1 MKKTFPLIVFLITL
15 QIFGQD
21 DQKTAFQKSKYELA
35 VSYYK
40 KADFVKALDLF
51 SLAAN
56 IKPENEIG
64 QESIKKVDTLREFL
78 RKEILD
84 QAIGVW
90 KKSGS
95 QPVWSTTA
103 MNSENQTDLEE
114 FIEIS
119 ENEILFFEVDKK
131 TKEKKILKKESL
143 VYNDQ
148 KSAVSLYSEIV
159 LSDGTI
165 WNCSLNEKS
174 DILHVINVAIQTEQ
188 GIEKITNDN
197 LETYY
202 VKI

>member
-1 MKKTFPLIVFLITL
+1 
-15 QIFGQD
+15 
-21 DQKTAFQKSKYELA
+21 
-35 VSYYK
+35 
-40 KADFVKALDLF
+40 
-51 SLAAN
+51 
-56 IKPENEIG
+56 
-64 QESIKKVDTLREFL
+64 EFL

-84 QAIGVW
+84 LAVGVW

-95 QPVWSTTA
+95 QPVWSSTA
-103 MNSENQTDLEE
+103 VNNENPTNADE

-148 KSAVSLYSEIV
+148 KSAVSLFSEIV

-165 WNCSLNEKS
+165 WNCSLNEKA
-174 DILHVINVAIQTEQ
+174 DVLHVINVAVQTEQ
-188 GIEKITNDN
+188 GVEKINTDN

>member
-21 DQKTAFQKSKYELA
+21 DQKNAFQKSKYELA

-40 KADFVKALDLF
+40 KADFVKAIDLF

-84 QAIGVW
+84 LAVGVW

-95 QPVWSTTA
+95 QPVWSSTA
-103 MNSENQTDLEE
+103 VNNENRTNTDE

-148 KSAVSLYSEIV
+148 KSAGSLFSEIV

-165 WNCSLNEKS
+165 WNCSLNEKA
-174 DILHVINVAIQTEQ
+174 DVLHVINVAVQTEQ
-188 GIEKITNDN
+188 GVERINTDN